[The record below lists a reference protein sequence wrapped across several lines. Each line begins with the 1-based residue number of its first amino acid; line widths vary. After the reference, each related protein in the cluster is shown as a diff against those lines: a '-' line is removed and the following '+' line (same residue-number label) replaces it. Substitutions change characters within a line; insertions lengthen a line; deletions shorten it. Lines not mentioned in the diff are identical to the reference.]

1 MVDADKASSTE
12 LLTRNI
18 PSSLPA
24 NLASAAEGVSLFRR
38 LESGAKT
45 CILPA
50 IAVAINK
57 RPLAPIQAAYPNVR

>member
-18 PSSLPA
+18 P
-24 NLASAAEGVSLFRR
+24 ASQLGLSCRRVSLFRR